1 MTTMQDVSFGANAI
15 LGVIVHIHA
24 AIANTRLY
32 TSTHPQVTRYLE
44 GAHLELKRLLEQRP
58 ELTLMIVDQELVVD
72 QQPLTHKTPHCT
84 QFRQLLSRAG
94 VEHISFLPGVTLAEL
109 TQLANELASD
119 DQQTVRSTEAIKVGK
134 VEVLVV
140 PTDEQIVSAETQARI
155 ERMEMIRERSLDHF
169 KELYHLIRS
178 NKQTPVLGLEEI
190 VQAFIR
196 GIGNNLPPLQ
206 VLATLKSSDEYTFT
220 HAVNVCIL
228 TMAQAEALGI
238 GGQPLYDIGITA
250 SLHDAGKVF
259 VPEDI
264 LNKPGKLTE
273 QEWTHMRNHTIRG
286 ARQIL
291 RMDGLP
297 KLAFLGA
304 LEHHIRYDG
313 SGYPA
318 LGNWRPNLVSQMIA
332 IADMFD
338 AMRSRRPYQAP
349 KPDILIF
356 ETLRKESGTMFNP
369 LLVKNFLRLISR

>member
-1 MTTMQDVSFGANAI
+1 MQDAFGGPNSI
-15 LGVIVHIHA
+15 LSVIIHLHA

-32 TSTHPQVTRYLE
+32 TSGHPQVTRYLE
-44 GAHLELKRLLEQRP
+44 GAHAELARLLGKRS
-58 ELTLMIVDQELVVD
+58 ELTLLNLDQELVVD
-72 QQPLTHKTPHCT
+72 QQPLTPKTAHSV
-84 QFRQLLSRAG
+84 QFAQLLRRAG

-109 TQLANELASD
+109 TQLASELAAD
-119 DQQTVRSTEAIKVGK
+119 DQRGVRSTEAIKVGK

-140 PTDEQIVSAETQARI
+140 PTDDQIISAETQARI
-155 ERMEMIRERSLDHF
+155 ENMEMIRERSMDHF

-178 NKQTPVLGLEEI
+178 NKQAPVLGLEEI

-238 GGQPLYDIGITA
+238 SGRPLYDIGIAA

-273 QEWTHMRNHTIRG
+273 QEWAYMRNHTIRG

-313 SGYPA
+313 TGYPA
-318 LGNWRPNLVSQMIA
+318 LSNWRPNVISQMIA

-338 AMRSRRPYQAP
+338 AMRTRRPYQAP
-349 KPDILIF
+349 KPDAQIIDI
-356 ETLRKESGTMFNP
+356 LRKDSGTMFNP
-369 LLVKNFLRLISR
+369 VLVKNFVRLIRR